1 MLSVVG
7 ALGGIV
13 VAADVQVPIGPFTA
27 TLLARPALDGRTRVN
42 LAPLGTIRLDTHD
55 APLAIDVRV
64 EELRL
69 DEAEAI
75 ARDPALLERFEAD
88 LVTDAKSALRAL
100 AVRTVLAAVLG
111 GLLAALV
118 SALAWRSLLV
128 GGVVSSVL
136 VAGVLGAT
144 LATWQAEA
152 LAEPQYTG
160 LLTIAPKAVGDVEA
174 VIERFGEYRAQLA
187 DLVENVITLYG
198 VGANLPSFDPSRATT
213 RLLHVSDVHLNP
225 QAFDLM
231 RRVVDQFDVDAVVDA
246 GDTTDW
252 GSEPESQLLDQ
263 IPQLGVPY
271 VWVRGNHDSGLTQ
284 AAVAAKPNSVVL
296 DGEARD
302 VAGLRMWGIGDPRY
316 TPDKSQPVGKDVE
329 RDQAAEAAPRVAAAL
344 AGTMPPPVDVV
355 VVHDARVAAA
365 AGDLTPLVLAGHT
378 HEPRQST
385 LGNAILL
392 VEGSTGGAGLRGLQG
407 AAPEPLT
414 CSVLYFNPAT
424 NALVAYD
431 RITVEGLGQ
440 TGVRIERH
448 TVGRSLPTTAP
459 PPTSTVPA
467 TAGGTTSTT
476 AP

>member
-1 MLSVVG
+1 MTADAGQEDDEAGRAARRRRALLLRTVVFSVVG
-7 ALGGIV
+7 AVGGIV
-13 VAADVQVPIGPFTA
+13 VAADVQVPIGPFTT
-27 TLLARPALDGRTRVN
+27 TLLARPALDGRTRVS

-88 LVTDAKSALRAL
+88 VVIDAKAALRAL
-100 AVRTVLAAVLG
+100 AVRTVLAALLG
-111 GLLAALV
+111 GLVAALV
-118 SALAWRSLLV
+118 SSLAWRSLLV

-136 VAGVLGAT
+136 VAGVLAAT

-152 LAEPQYTG
+152 LAEPHYTV
-160 LLTIAPKAVGDVEA
+160 LLTIATNAVGDGEA

-187 DLVENVITLYG
+187 ELVENVITLYG
-198 VGANLPSFDPSRATT
+198 VGANLPSFDPSKATS

-231 RRVVDQFDVDAVVDA
+231 RRVVAQFDVDAVVDT

-284 AAVAAKPNSVVL
+284 DAVAAKTNSVVL
-296 DGEARD
+296 DGEARE
-302 VAGLRMWGIGDPRY
+302 VAGLRMWGIGDPRF
-316 TPDKSQPVGKDVE
+316 TPDKSQPVGKEVE

-344 AGTMPPPVDVV
+344 AGAMPPPVDVV

-378 HEPRQST
+378 HEPRQAT
-385 LGNAILL
+385 LGKAILL
-392 VEGSTGGAGLRGLQG
+392 VEGSTGGAGLRGLQ
-407 AAPEPLT
+407 
-414 CSVLYFNPAT
+414 
-424 NALVAYD
+424 
-431 RITVEGLGQ
+431 
-440 TGVRIERH
+440 
-448 TVGRSLPTTAP
+448 
-459 PPTSTVPA
+459 
-467 TAGGTTSTT
+467 
-476 AP
+476 